1 MSGVLGSWDDSFDHL
16 VHLLVAFILALP
28 IGWNRARAE
37 RSAGIRTFP
46 LVAMASCGFVQTA
59 TSVLGAGA
67 ISHGNVL
74 QGVITGVGFI
84 GAGAIIRQGD
94 ITTGS
99 ATAASVWTVGVIGAA
114 VGYGYY
120 DIGIILAAANF
131 AVLVLRA
138 PLPGRSPSSEDSAG
152 GC

>member
-1 MSGVLGSWDDSFDHL
+1 MPDVLGNLADSFDHL
-16 VHLLVAFILALP
+16 VHLLVAFALALP

-37 RSAGIRTFP
+37 RSAGLRTFP

-67 ISHGNVL
+67 ISQGNVL

-131 AVLVLRA
+131 AVLALRTA
-138 PLPGRSPSSEDSAG
+138 HPN
-152 GC
+152 